1 MGSNRVKVLFVCM
14 GNICRSPTVE
24 TVFKH
29 AVKQAGLE
37 DAIIAD
43 SVGTHDYHIGEP
55 PDERAQQIAKQRG
68 YDMSKLRA
76 RQIEIRD
83 FERFDYILAMD
94 RDNLVLLERKCPL
107 QYRNKLALFCDFDAG
122 YAGQGVPDP
131 YFGGAQGFEQVLDMA
146 EQVSDSLL
154 SHISENLKST
164 L

>member
-1 MGSNRVKVLFVCM
+1 MTMSSKQVKVLFVCM

-24 TVFKH
+24 AVFEH

-37 DAIIAD
+37 DVIISD

-55 PDERAQQIAKQRG
+55 PDERAQQAARKRG

-76 RQIEIRD
+76 RQVETKD

-94 RDNLVLLERKCPL
+94 RDNLALLERKCPS
-107 QYRNKLALFCDFDAG
+107 QYRNKLALFCDFDEG
-122 YAGQGVPDP
+122 HTGQEVPDP
-131 YFGGAQGFEQVLDMA
+131 YFGGSKGFEQVLDMA

-154 SHISENLKST
+154 AHIKMDIRN
-164 L
+164 